1 MILPLYRLV
10 VRMRRTAE
18 YRRFNAMKSQ
28 QVKKKRCRRR
38 KRRCQV
44 CTALRCIQAR
54 EERGC
59 PCVSGRV
66 NAFGTTRIHAW
77 NAMCSHR
84 AQTIRTVEWN
94 VVRGRWNQHHRRR
107 VHAPAHRL
115 YIVTVCILNVV
126 EQRHSWKGTHSLF
139 LSSPFFSVLHHLLFV
154 FFFFL
159 TSLLAFTLRL
169 LSPHYPPT
177 HPLLVATLPSS
188 TTVRITRLEFR
199 IPTVFIDTWPPAES
213 LLIYLLS

>member
-1 MILPLYRLV
+1 
-10 VRMRRTAE
+10 
-18 YRRFNAMKSQ
+18 MKSQ
-28 QVKKKRCRRR
+28 QVKKKRRCRTR

-66 NAFGTTRIHAW
+66 NAFGTTRVHAW

-159 TSLLAFTLRL
+159 TSLLALTLRL

-177 HPLLVATLPSS
+177 HPLLVANPPLFANRTYHASRIQNSYSFHRYVTTSWESSDVPSFINVETLPDF
-188 TTVRITRLEFR
+188 VEC
-199 IPTVFIDTWPPAES
+199 
-213 LLIYLLS
+213 